1 MFIENLVSECDAT
14 GKKYSPPV
22 KGLHA
27 IARGATGRWCCV
39 MHFGPEYAQMCGYKP
54 ITHADAVRYATANE
68 GDFVDFKHDADDQP
82 EPTVQPTPAMNPK
95 QRFGHW

>member
-54 ITHADAVRYATANE
+54 ISHADAVRYATANE
-68 GDFVDFKHDADDQP
+68 GDSVDFEHDADDQP
-82 EPTVQPTPAMNPK
+82 QPVKSPMNPK